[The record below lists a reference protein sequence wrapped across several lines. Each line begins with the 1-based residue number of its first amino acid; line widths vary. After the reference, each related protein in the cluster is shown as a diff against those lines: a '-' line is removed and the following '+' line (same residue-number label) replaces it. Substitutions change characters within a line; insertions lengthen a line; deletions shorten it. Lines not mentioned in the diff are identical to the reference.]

1 MKWEKKG
8 QEETILKIIC
18 NDYIKKFLER
28 HVKEEK

>member
-18 NDYIKKFLER
+18 NDYTKKIPGISR
-28 HVKEEK
+28 